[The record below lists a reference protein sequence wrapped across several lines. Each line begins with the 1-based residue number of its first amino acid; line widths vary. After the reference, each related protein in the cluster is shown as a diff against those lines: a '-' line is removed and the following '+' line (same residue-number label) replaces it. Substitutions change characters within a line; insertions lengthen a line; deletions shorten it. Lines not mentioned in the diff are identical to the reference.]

1 MPQFHATLGRMMR
14 YLPLVLAVG
23 LLLTGAAGMY
33 TLGRAEP
40 AYLVV
45 PLAKTGAPLPMVEA
59 YEPVSEQVVP
69 ALAIPATATSTPA
82 ADPTQAQPAQNYYVA
97 ATKTPA
103 PAPLPVVVYSAADP
117 STDTV
122 PLPAVTAAAYD
133 VDALQAAVLAL
144 QGYQKGANETPAA
157 TPQVSSR
164 STPAPTAQPAT
175 PVVEPSGSGGKVQ
188 TAPKVEG
195 ETPAGKSVPRVNES
209 SHPASNNK
217 NK

>member
-1 MPQFHATLGRMMR
+1 MMR

-23 LLLTGAAGMY
+23 LLLTGVAGMY

-45 PLAKTGAPLPMVEA
+45 PLEKTVAPLPMVEA
-59 YEPVSEQVVP
+59 YEPVAEQVIP
-69 ALAIPATATSTPA
+69 ALAIPATATATPT
-82 ADPTQAQPAQNYYVA
+82 ADPTQAPPVQNYYVA

-103 PAPLPVVVYSAADP
+103 PAPLPVVVYAAADP
-117 STDTV
+117 SGDTV
-122 PLPAVTAAAYD
+122 PIPSATAAAFDYD

-144 QGYQKGANETPAA
+144 QGLQKPAAAETPAPA
-157 TPQVSSR
+157 PQVSTR
-164 STPAPTAQPAT
+164 TTPAPATQPVTQVTQSTAPA
-175 PVVEPSGSGGKVQ
+175 GKVQ

-195 ETPAGKSVPRVNES
+195 ESPAVKIVPRVNES
-209 SHPASNNK
+209 SHPESNNK